1 MRNILLIIE
10 YDGTN
15 YKGWQKQPDVISV
28 QEKIEQILYK
38 VTKEKIEIFGSG
50 RTDAKVHALGQTANF
65 NTNCTIPAEKI
76 ATVLNTY
83 LPDDIAIK
91 ESKEVSEDFHARY
104 CAKGK
109 TYKYRILNS
118 PTKKPLEHNY
128 SYHVKPELDL
138 ELMEYEAEFL
148 IGKHDFKAFSNTGS
162 SQKTS
167 IRTID
172 NIKFSR
178 IGDIIEI
185 EFVGSGF
192 LYNMVRIIVG
202 TLVEIGKKSNRYHI
216 QSALETRERSFAG
229 PTAPPQGLFLKK
241 VSYNLDIKN

>member
-1 MRNILLIIE
+1 
-10 YDGTN
+10 
-15 YKGWQKQPDVISV
+15 
-28 QEKIEQILYK
+28 
-38 VTKEKIEIFGSG
+38 
-50 RTDAKVHALGQTANF
+50 
-65 NTNCTIPAEKI
+65 
-76 ATVLNTY
+76 
-83 LPDDIAIK
+83 
-91 ESKEVSEDFHARY
+91 
-104 CAKGK
+104 
-109 TYKYRILNS
+109 
-118 PTKKPLEHNY
+118 
-128 SYHVKPELDL
+128 
-138 ELMEYEAEFL
+138 MEYEAKFL